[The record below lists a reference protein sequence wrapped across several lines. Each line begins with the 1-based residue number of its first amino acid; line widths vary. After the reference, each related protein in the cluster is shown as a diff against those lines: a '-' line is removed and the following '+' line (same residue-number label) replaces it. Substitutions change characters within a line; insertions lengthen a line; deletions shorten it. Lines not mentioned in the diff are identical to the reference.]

1 MQQYPILDSFL
12 CFNPRTREGC
22 DLFWLNTLRNDA
34 VSIHAPV
41 KGATLFVSCY
51 LLFFFVSIHAPVK
64 GATNFQTL
72 FFLFFC
78 CFNPRTREGCDL
90 GNSPGVLHRHYV
102 SIHAPVKGATRTDVS
117 RDDPINVSIHA
128 PVKGATWIAY
138 KIKQ

>member
-78 CFNPRTREGCDL
+78 CFNPRTREGCDYIHIHHPLRGRCFNPRTREGCDL

-102 SIHAPVKGATRTDVS
+102 SIHAPVKGAT
-117 RDDPINVSIHA
+117 
-128 PVKGATWIAY
+128 
-138 KIKQ
+138 Q